1 MEGENSIIRTEAT
14 TKECGE
20 ITKWMVG
27 GNCTIKGENLLMKEI
42 GSKISFTDMAR
53 FLMIIQQI

>member
-1 MEGENSIIRTEAT
+1 MEEENSIIRTEST

-27 GNCTIKGENLLMKEI
+27 ENCTIKGESLLMKEI
-42 GSKISFTDMAR
+42 RSKINFTDMAR